1 MSKKTKK
8 SLDLSFK
15 IERSNKLNQ
24 LNPYGLSLTEVRF
37 LAIYQAKI
45 NARNSNTRTVIF
57 SLAEFCKI
65 MDIKQ
70 LVVTYIKKVADSL
83 ICKPVHLPCED
94 GSNGFTVIPL
104 FNECEVK
111 QDKETGEWFV
121 KIECHQ
127 KVMSYMFEM
136 KKNYF
141 TYELWN
147 ALKLKSVNQIRMY
160 EILKQYEKVGERVE
174 SIENLKLMLGISKN
188 QYVRYQDF
196 RIKVLE
202 PCQKALEQHTD
213 IKYAFEPIRK
223 SRKIYALKF
232 TITKNKDFKD
242 DLRLKE
248 FIKPKDLEDIQ
259 IESLIQSLY
268 YRCKEEYTINQLE
281 ELYDYISNSGVNI
294 VSGIDNYV
302 YSVYANI
309 KISKNKVNNLFRYTF
324 SIIKTELEKHM
335 FDNTTTSNGYNDT
348 STQKYGETCIESFD
362 INEVISN
369 YRNDI
374 LLQLKEEEN
383 QLAKKS
389 DEPNIENAQIERN
402 LIEVEQ
408 KTTEPTE
415 TINNQIVTND
425 KVSASD
431 SSVLEF
437 NFFYDNIE
445 KSFVSFESCCRL
457 QALLEKKYHKD
468 NTYWLFEE
476 PFTQKQVI
484 DLILERHQIVVVP
497 KPQEEDDDTSDFEE
511 IINSGYELL

>member
-1 MSKKTKK
+1 MLKKEKN
-8 SLDLSFK
+8 SLGLSFK
-15 IERSNKLNQ
+15 VERSNELNQ
-24 LNPYGLSLTEVRF
+24 FSPSGMNLTEIRF

-45 NARNSNTRTVIF
+45 NARNPNTRMVTF
-57 SLAEFCKI
+57 PLAEFCKI
-65 MDIKQ
+65 MEINNLNVTHIKNVVDDI
-70 LVVTYIKKVADSL
+70 
-83 ICKPVHLPCED
+83 ICKPIHLPSD
-94 GSNGFTVIPL
+94 VAKNGLMVIPL
-104 FNECEVK
+104 FNEC
-111 QDKETGEWFV
+111 QLYQSDCSSEWV
-121 KIECHQ
+121 VQIECHP
-127 KVMSYMFEM
+127 KALPYMFEM

-160 EILKQYEKVGERVE
+160 EILKQYEKIGERIVL
-174 SIENLKLMLGISKN
+174 IEDLKLMLGISIN
-188 QYVRYQDF
+188 QYRKFNDFKVR
-196 RIKVLE
+196 VLE

-324 SIIKTELEKHM
+324 SIIKSELEKHM
-335 FDNTTTSNGYNDT
+335 FDNTTTNNNHNDT
-348 STQKYGETCIESFD
+348 GTQKYGETCIESFD

-383 QLAKKS
+383 QLVKKS
-389 DEPNIENAQIERN
+389 DEPNIENAQIKRN

-425 KVSASD
+425 KVSTSD

-511 IINSGYELL
+511 IINSGYEPL

>member
-1 MSKKTKK
+1 MLKESKK
-8 SLDLSFK
+8 SLSLSFK
-15 IERSNKLNQ
+15 IERSNEFNCLSPK
-24 LNPYGLSLTEVRF
+24 GLDLTEVRF

-45 NARNSNTRTVIF
+45 NARNLETRIVTF
-57 SLAEFCKI
+57 PLTEFCKI
-65 MDIKQ
+65 MEIKE
-70 LVVTYIKKVADSL
+70 LNVTHMKNIADK
-83 ICKPVHLPCED
+83 IVCKPIHLP
-94 GSNGFTVIPL
+94 SNKSKNGFVTVPL
-104 FNECEVK
+104 FNKCELY
-111 QDKETGEWFV
+111 QDENTKEWLIDIKCSEEV
-121 KIECHQ
+121 IP
-127 KVMSYMFEM
+127 YMFEM

-160 EILKQYEKVGERVE
+160 EILKQYEKIGKRT
-174 SIENLKLMLGISKN
+174 IELEQLKNLLGIYTN
-188 QYVRYQDF
+188 QYAQYRDFKRY
-196 RIKVLE
+196 VLDV
-202 PCQKALEQHTD
+202 CQKALGYFTD
-213 IKYAFEPIRK
+213 IKFDYETIKGAKGKVLSI
-223 SRKIYALKF
+223 IF

-248 FIKPKDLEDIQ
+248 FIKLDSLKDIQ

-324 SIIKTELEKHM
+324 SIVKSELKKHM

-383 QLAKKS
+383 QLVKKS

-415 TINNQIVTND
+415 TINNQVVTND
-425 KVSASD
+425 KVSTSD

-497 KPQEEDDDTSDFEE
+497 KPQEDDDTSDFEE

>member
-1 MSKKTKK
+1 MNENNDICPKY
-8 SLDLSFK
+8 K
-15 IERSNKLNQ
+15 IERSNKLNT
-24 LNPYGLSLTEVRF
+24 LRPTGMTLTEVRF
-37 LAIYQAKI
+37 LAIYQSKI
-45 NARNSNTRTVIF
+45 NARYLSTKKVTF
-57 SLAEFCKI
+57 SLENFCNI
-65 MDIKQ
+65 MEINKMSITIMKNIING
-70 LVVTYIKKVADSL
+70 LL
-83 ICKPVHLPCED
+83 CKPVFIPNED
-94 GSNGFTVIPL
+94 GSDGFTGVLL
-104 FNECEVK
+104 FKKCMLHSLN
-111 QDKETGEWFV
+111 DKWYID
-121 KIECHQ
+121 IECSDE
-127 KVMSYMFEM
+127 VLPYMFEM

-147 ALKLKSVNQIRMY
+147 ALKLKSVNQLRMY
-160 EILKQYEKVGERVE
+160 ELLKQYEKIGERVILLTE
-174 SIENLKLMLGISKN
+174 LKALLGIKNN
-188 QYVRYQDF
+188 QYSEYKIFKRDV
-196 RIKVLE
+196 ILV
-202 PCQKALEQHTD
+202 CQKALEEHTD
-213 IKYAFEPIRK
+213 IEYNFEPVK
-223 SRKIYALKF
+223 SGRKIYALKF
-232 TITKNKDFKD
+232 TITKNKNFKD
-242 DLRLKE
+242 DLKLKE

-383 QLAKKS
+383 QLVKKS

-415 TINNQIVTND
+415 TINNQVVTND
-425 KVSASD
+425 KVSTSD

-484 DLILERHQIVVVP
+484 DLILERHQIAVVP
-497 KPQEEDDDTSDFEE
+497 KPQEDDDTSDFEE